1 MNRSWA
7 AIAVSLLSVSAPGQT
22 RGGGGEAKPAPAPAT
37 PIAVDHLSGTP
48 DFIADNT
55 GGSASA
61 LIRICNK
68 SESAI
73 TLNLNVSDFR
83 AESGERLGTDAAVF
97 QPAITSVAA
106 KKGNEP
112 SCAVTRITVGKLWVV
127 GSSSAQLL
135 NGKDS
140 IATLTANRE
149 RAPFGVKLEGGE
161 KPEIHFIRASA
172 LFGQGPTKIQLRN
185 DDPLPYRF
193 RLHVEIDGRNCDTN
207 PPLGTRDIR
216 ASSGVEVTVRC
227 EDSLFDFARTGMLK
241 PDSRPGTAV
250 IEFLSYDSRTV
261 VGTKRQPLTASLY
274 WFPEY
279 YELTANVMASIVFL
293 LLGALTAV
301 VVTLL
306 VPNRLRKRALKDRL
320 QCIRSN
326 LNGVH
331 PPEIAKQTHLLLILE
346 RSRLDALRRNCTV
359 YSLDANATLTQVQ
372 LSTLALERTT
382 AVFIRLCRVLLS
394 ADDPTSLQYPPSV
407 LSRVRQTCRDAFTL
421 LQLMPLSDV
430 DAATVEQST
439 RDAEKLLVSD
449 GQVLDWLETQIRGVE
464 QTIQQLLCDAGP
476 PKKPKA
482 TLPAP
487 WERLQAMNSAALADV
502 ELWDTMSLFP
512 GQYALRDRRAL
523 LLLLFHRV
531 STLDA
536 IVPLQTPA
544 ERKQVFEEFV
554 QKCAAPADLV
564 ALQQLVTELE
574 QACYESNIVAALG
587 SKPVTIVP
595 EGDVLSYSPIGLQIV
610 FPNEPKLNGAAAQA
624 RIGVE
629 WKFGDDTLAG
639 TGWRVWHYFISRGAS
654 YSVTAT
660 FTASNGKSIPGK
672 DGTPASAT
680 ATISARN
687 IPEEFRHRNKRL
699 EVIRFLLVLLTA
711 TFGIQAARQLLP
723 TADVFSAIIGIFA
736 LGFGATTMRSLLS
749 SSS

>member
-7 AIAVSLLSVSAPGQT
+7 AMAVSLLAATAAGQT
-22 RGGGGEAKPAPAPAT
+22 RGGRGETKTAPAPKT
-37 PIAVDHLSGTP
+37 PIQVDHLSGSP
-48 DFIADNT
+48 DFVVDNT

-61 LIRICNK
+61 LIRICNL
-68 SESAI
+68 SANVI
-73 TLNLNVSDFR
+73 TLNLNVSDFQ
-83 AESGERLGTDAAVF
+83 AETGERLGSDAAAF

-106 KKGNEP
+106 KTGVEP
-112 SCAVTRITVGKLWVV
+112 SCAVTKITAGKLWFV
-127 GSSSAQLL
+127 GWSSAQLL

-140 IATLTANRE
+140 IATLTANRA
-149 RAPFGVKLEGGE
+149 RAPFAVKLEGGE
-161 KPEIHFIRASA
+161 KPEIHFIRAGG

-185 DDPLPYRF
+185 DDPVPYRF

-216 ASSGVEVTVRC
+216 GSSGVEATVTC
-227 EDSLFDFARTGMLK
+227 DDSLFDFARTGMLK

-279 YELTANVMASIVFL
+279 YELTANVLASIVIL

-301 VVTLL
+301 AVTLV
-306 VPNRLRKRALKDRL
+306 VPNRLRKRALIDRL
-320 QCIRSN
+320 QCVRSN

-331 PPEIAKQTHLLLILE
+331 PPEIAKQTHLLLVLE
-346 RSRLDALRRNCTV
+346 RSRLDSLRSNCAV

-372 LSTLALERTT
+372 QSTAALERNA
-382 AVFIRLCRVLLS
+382 AVFIRLCRVLMS

-407 LSRVRQTCRDAFTL
+407 LSRIRQTCRDAFSL
-421 LQLMPLSDV
+421 LQLMPLSDI

-439 RDAEKLLVSD
+439 RDAEKLLLSE
-449 GQVLDWLETQIRGVE
+449 GQVLDWLETQIRSAE
-464 QTIQQLLCDAGP
+464 QTIQNLLCDAGP

-487 WERLQAMNSAALADV
+487 WERLKAMNSTALADM
-502 ELWDTMSLFP
+502 ELWDTMPLFP
-512 GQYALRDRRAL
+512 GQYALRDRRAV

-531 STLDA
+531 ATLDV
-536 IVPLQTPA
+536 IVPLAVPA

-564 ALQQLVTELE
+564 VLQQLVTELE
-574 QACYESNIVAALG
+574 QACYESNIVGAIG

-595 EGDVLSYSPIGLQIV
+595 EGDVLSYSPIRLQIL
-610 FPNEPKLNGAAAQA
+610 FPNEPKLNTAAAQA
-624 RIGVE
+624 RIGVT
-629 WKFGDDTLAG
+629 WNFGDGTPAG
-639 TGWRVWHYFISRGAS
+639 TGWRVWHYFISQGAA

-660 FTASNGKSIPGK
+660 FTGSNDKSILGK
-672 DGTPASAT
+672 DGNTASAT

-699 EVIRFLLVLLTA
+699 EVIRFFLVLLTA

-723 TADVFSAIIGIFA
+723 TADIFSAIIGIFA